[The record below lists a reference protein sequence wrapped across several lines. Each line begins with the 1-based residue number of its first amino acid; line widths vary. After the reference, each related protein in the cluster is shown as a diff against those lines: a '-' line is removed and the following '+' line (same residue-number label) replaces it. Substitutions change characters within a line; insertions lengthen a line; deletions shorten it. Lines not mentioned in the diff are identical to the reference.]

1 LKKRIFIG
9 SFIRVNGLEEKY
21 ENVKKDFD
29 KYILGRWTPL
39 ENLHIT
45 YKFIGEID
53 KEKIKEIHKILKSEL
68 DRKIETEIVL
78 KGLNAFPNIY
88 SPKILYISVED
99 KENFLRDCHK
109 FIEDKLSLLG
119 FPKSQQNFIPHITLM
134 RIKKFRKNKFIQTI
148 KKFDNFTFGIQTN
161 IEINIIESI
170 LLPSG
175 AKYKKLELLK

>member
-1 LKKRIFIG
+1 MKKRIFIG
-9 SFIRVNGLEEKY
+9 SFIRIDGLEEKY
-21 ENVKKDFD
+21 EKVKKDFD
-29 KYILGRWTPL
+29 KYILGRWAPL

-45 YKFIGEID
+45 YKFIGETD
-53 KEKIKEIHKILKSEL
+53 KEKIEDIYQMLKSEL
-68 DRKIETEIVL
+68 NKKIETEIVL

-88 SPKILYISVED
+88 FPKILYISVED
-99 KENFLRDCHK
+99 KKNFLMNCHK
-109 FIEDKLSLLG
+109 IIEDKLSLLG

-148 KKFDNFTFGIQTN
+148 RKFDNFNFGIQTK

-175 AKYKKLELLK
+175 AKYKKLEF